1 MTTKDAIGYIA
12 EVEKTTEAEEN
23 IDESS
28 TLRVEQTEVCMP
40 YITLYYYADDME
52 APPSYAQVQ
61 GMLETQEKPLKVN
74 FSRAFQDNRADIH
87 YYLVIDTTMGKG
99 YLNDTKD
106 MLKDIQDWMKD
117 EDRLTVYT
125 VGNTSVRLI
134 DGVDKEAD
142 IEEELQTISVS
153 NKGMNYAEAL
163 DEIWTD
169 IQWDTPI
176 AEETT
181 IERQILITFTPE
193 KEWTGDSVCEQ
204 KVISSLRQAGLP
216 LYEMIMDNEES
227 ENAYHDLAEETGGTV
242 CYLEREEV
250 ENQTE
255 KLFRK
260 INSCYV
266 VQFQADS
273 NRVTDSWQ
281 NLSLEIN
288 DGENETEVPI
298 WVSEYQKDE
307 EAPEIT
313 QAEVMNDQMI
323 HLVFSEM
330 VYGADENSHYQIVDA
345 KGRELIIE
353 EVNCE
358 MGEDGKS
365 NNVDIRVGQ
374 KLYKGSYT
382 IRTSG
387 IVDISMEEN
396 VLTKD
401 YSMEYTNGPGE
412 MVRIVDQC
420 MAYWWVGA
428 VLIFA
433 AGITIVWK
441 QIWRKQQNQKV
452 AVQVHNAKALIGQ
465 REEGLQSAEC
475 RQIKLIIYRKG
486 RNIDTRQVEVNGSLI
501 VGRSDLSDLYFENG
515 QLSRQHFAIECIQ
528 GELYVEDLDTTN
540 GTWLNGKRIQK
551 KEKLCSQDRIVAGML
566 EFVVRW

>member
-1 MTTKDAIGYIA
+1 MTTKDVIGYIA
-12 EVEKTTEAEEN
+12 EVEKTTETEETV
-23 IDESS
+23 DESS

-40 YITLYYYADDME
+40 YITLYYYADDMD

-61 GMLETQEKPLKVN
+61 GMLETQETPLKVN
-74 FSRAFQDNRADIH
+74 YSRAFQDNRTDIH

-99 YLNDTKD
+99 YLNDMRD
-106 MLKDIQDWMKD
+106 MLKDIQNWMKD
-117 EDRLTVYT
+117 GDRLTVYT

-134 DGVDKEAD
+134 DSVDNEDD
-142 IEEELQTISVS
+142 IEQELQTISAV
-153 NKGMNYAEAL
+153 NQGMNYAEAL

-169 IQWDTPI
+169 IQSEKPI
-176 AEETT
+176 AEEMTT
-181 IERQILITFTPE
+181 ERRILITFTPE
-193 KEWTGDSVCEQ
+193 EEWTGDSVCEQ
-204 KVISSLRQAGLP
+204 KVISSVRQSGLP
-216 LYEMIMDNEES
+216 LYEMILDKEES
-227 ENAYHDLAEETGGTV
+227 ENAYHALAEETGGTV
-242 CYLEREEV
+242 CYLDRGEV
-250 ENQTE
+250 GSQTE

-281 NLSLEIN
+281 NLSLKIN
-288 DGENETEVPI
+288 EGETETEVPI

-313 QAEVMNDQMI
+313 QAEVVSDRMI
-323 HLVFSEM
+323 RLAFSEM

-345 KGRELIIE
+345 KGRELPIE

-358 MGEDGKS
+358 MGEDGES
-365 NNVDIRVGQ
+365 NSVEIQVAQ
-374 KLYKGSYT
+374 KLYKGNYT

-396 VLTKD
+396 VLTTD
-401 YSMEYTNGPGE
+401 YVMEYADGPGG
-412 MVRIVDQC
+412 MVRILDQC
-420 MAYWWVGA
+420 MTYWWVGA
-428 VLIFA
+428 VLILA
-433 AGITIVWK
+433 AGIAIVGK
-441 QIWRKQQNQKV
+441 QIWRRQQNQKV
-452 AVQVHNAKALIGQ
+452 AVQVHNAKAMIESG
-465 REEGLQSAEC
+465 EDGLQPAER

-486 RNIDTRQVEVNGSLI
+486 KNIDTRQVEVNGSLI